1 MNTVVIADALQVAG
15 KVAVEFVKANKKE
28 IIKLGFR
35 LAEAYG
41 RSLIK
46 IWETKKN
53 KGIRDGKGTDQ
64 NEESNKDSGGN
75 TESKVGTKQKETS
88 FSFSDIAN
96 QTGALPDPIIPG
108 VLYPGDMCTLA
119 GENHS
124 GKSLLMYHIGLCL
137 AQGKQLNLSAEQ
149 TPPYDKYEVL
159 VYDRENSNAVLSKR
173 YGGIDVKRFRILRG
187 KDFTSIDD
195 LLDDLELQ
203 LKEIPRDSNV
213 LACIDNATAFKMPT
227 SGPKITDFYTR
238 LQSIIDKIQIDD
250 KRLTVIIAAHL
261 SSSATAKRDDA
272 RVLGATQLISGASAN
287 LYIKNTRF
295 GKHKKILKATK
306 NRLGNYPEDAFLLSI
321 IDEAPWRFEFDRMIA
336 EKDALPLSGSQ
347 TQEDS
352 TPPVS
357 EEKTATEVPAHAKA
371 TTDSTVDPRRQFT
384 DAEIKEI
391 IRRKNAGERIEDIAK
406 EKGTSMKTLYK
417 WINKYREEH
426 PGE

>member
-1 MNTVVIADALQVAG
+1 MRLGGDAPN
-15 KVAVEFVKANKKE
+15 FV
-28 IIKLGFR
+28 
-35 LAEAYG
+35 
-41 RSLIK
+41 
-46 IWETKKN
+46 
-53 KGIRDGKGTDQ
+53 
-64 NEESNKDSGGN
+64 
-75 TESKVGTKQKETS
+75 
-88 FSFSDIAN
+88 
-96 QTGALPDPIIPG
+96 
-108 VLYPGDMCTLA
+108 
-119 GENHS
+119 
-124 GKSLLMYHIGLCL
+124 
-137 AQGKQLNLSAEQ
+137 
-149 TPPYDKYEVL
+149 
-159 VYDRENSNAVLSKR
+159 
-173 YGGIDVKRFRILRG
+173 LRG
-187 KDFTSIDD
+187 KDFMSTDD

-384 DAEIKEI
+384 DAVIKEI
-391 IRRKNAGERIEDIAK
+391 IRRKNAGERIEDIEK

-417 WINKYREEH
+417 WINKYREGH